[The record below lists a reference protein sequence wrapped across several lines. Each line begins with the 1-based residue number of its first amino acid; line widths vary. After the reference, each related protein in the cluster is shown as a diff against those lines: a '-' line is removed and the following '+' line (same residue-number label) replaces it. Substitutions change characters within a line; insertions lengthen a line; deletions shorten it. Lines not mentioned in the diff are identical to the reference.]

1 MVGAVTLVIATLA
14 CVATAFDVENA
25 TDYPGHDII
34 RPPKK
39 VATYTDCEEMCVANS
54 ECAGE
59 CSAGSVHCSLHV
71 SQHNT
76 GVPLISI
83 NTDSDG

>member
-1 MVGAVTLVIATLA
+1 MVGAVTLVIATLT

-34 RPPKK
+34 RPPKE
-39 VATYTDCEEMCVANS
+39 VATYTECEEMCVANS

-59 CSAGSVHCSLHV
+59 CSLHVLNV

-76 GVPLISI
+76 GVPLHDL
-83 NTDSDG
+83 NHH